1 MYRVTRINYND
12 NHTCVHCPR
21 VFSNSNST
29 IRLRTRRRGSVR
41 GATCINNI
49 SVDSEVV
56 VGFFFFP
63 PVGVITKRPLSI
75 HDNVHGP
82 RRKGSFCVR
91 TPEKRRWFFF
101 FFVRFFYRVPPGH
114 GIPFGKNDPLC
125 RLRVPRAILLA
136 RPTGTSAGYPPR
148 HNDNNNFKSL
158 PRDFFRFF
166 HSGP

>member
-29 IRLRTRRRGSVR
+29 IRLRTRWRGSVR

-101 FFVRFFYRVPPGH
+101 SFRSIFLSR
-114 GIPFGKNDPLC
+114 
-125 RLRVPRAILLA
+125 
-136 RPTGTSAGYPPR
+136 SAGPRYPVWKKRPP
-148 HNDNNNFKSL
+148 L
-158 PRDFFRFF
+158 PTPSTPSDIISATDRNVRGL
-166 HSGP
+166 SAPTQR